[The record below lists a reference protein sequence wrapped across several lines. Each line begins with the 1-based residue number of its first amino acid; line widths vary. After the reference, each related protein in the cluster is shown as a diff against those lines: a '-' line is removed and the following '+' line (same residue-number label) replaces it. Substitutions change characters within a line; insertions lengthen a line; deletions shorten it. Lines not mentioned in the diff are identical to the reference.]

1 MSKVTQP
8 SSTHATETITA
19 QEQRRLVT
27 PERRPLF
34 IVLAGLAFIAAVWF
48 SLIFIVPKP
57 PTVEQRVHNIAAQL
71 RCPVCQNE
79 SVADAPSTVA
89 QDIRKQIQQQVL
101 AGKSDQQ
108 IIQFFIDRYGE
119 QTIIYAPQWQGFS
132 ILMWVVPI
140 ILLLGGMLLIFFVI
154 RDWQASGV
162 PAPIVS
168 GTAGVSAQS
177 ARGSGSKTAS
187 KHSEQR
193 ELSAE
198 ERELEQYRTFLEE
211 ELAAEDPLFKRST
224 MEA

>member
-1 MSKVTQP
+1 MSKVTQT
-8 SSTHATETITA
+8 SSTQVSETTA
-19 QEQRRLVT
+19 AQQQRRLVT

-34 IVLAGLAFIAAVWF
+34 IVLAALAFIAAVWF

-140 ILLLGGMLLIFFVI
+140 LLLLGGMLLIFFVI
-154 RDWQASGV
+154 RDWQASSV
-162 PAPIVS
+162 PEPVVA
-168 GTAGVSAQS
+168 GTVDVSARS
-177 ARGSGSKTAS
+177 VRGSGSNRAS
-187 KHSEQR
+187 HLSEQR

-198 ERELEQYRTFLEE
+198 ERELEQYRKLLEE
-211 ELAAEDPLFKRST
+211 ELVADDPLFKRST
-224 MEA
+224 TEA

>member
-1 MSKVTQP
+1 MSKVTQT
-8 SSTHATETITA
+8 SSTQVSETTA
-19 QEQRRLVT
+19 AQQQRRLVT

-34 IVLAGLAFIAAVWF
+34 IVLAALAFIAAVWF

-140 ILLLGGMLLIFFVI
+140 LLLLGGMLLIFFVI

-162 PAPIVS
+162 AS
-168 GTAGVSAQS
+168 GTEDVSARS
-177 ARGSGSKTAS
+177 VRGSGSNRAS
-187 KHSEQR
+187 QPSEQR

-198 ERELEQYRTFLEE
+198 ERELEQYRKLLEE
-211 ELAAEDPLFKRST
+211 ELVADDPLFKRST
-224 MEA
+224 TEA